1 MADGSYVQTGSR
13 VYLTALQTSS
23 SWAVLTYRMPSP
35 IFQIELTLRHNAFSE
50 VPGAILLLP
59 ALQVLDLSHN
69 ALTSIDLTQPIAPSE
84 EGLSYGAGF
93 LSTSFSRAKGRS
105 PLTVW
110 PSLRTL
116 NLGHNRLTNDGLKGL
131 KLPSRLMNMRIL
143 NLERNSL
150 TGIIDL
156 DVIGAGID
164 DMPELATLVLNG
176 NARLRGTDGDISDT
190 LKIELEGCGIGLGGG
205 GGQPRT
211 VSAIHR
217 KAAGMEPTGSSEVEG
232 EEKPKKPVGN
242 GSGIPLPDLTW
253 TYKICPA
260 ATFDSEPLAIEFDL
274 YLPPTPPSSAIPLI
288 IWFHGGGLLQGN
300 KENLPPHFRRLPAHT
315 FPKGNVAVLSPNYR
329 LAPQVPIIDILSDIT
344 TLLSFVQLYLNKRLI
359 KEGKKEY
366 QIDTDRICLS
376 GGSAGGYLAMIAGLT
391 VPKSASEEAVGG
403 YRGDSEKGIKC
414 IAPFYPITDLTDD
427 FWSTETN
434 PVPFHGKT

>member
-1 MADGSYVQTGSR
+1 
-13 VYLTALQTSS
+13 
-23 SWAVLTYRMPSP
+23 MPSTRL
-35 IFQIELTLRHNAFSE
+35 QIELTCRHNAFSE

-131 KLPSRLMNMRIL
+131 KLPTRLMNMRIL

-253 TYKICPA
+253 TYKTCPA

-274 YLPPTPPSSAIPLI
+274 YLPPSPASTPIPLI

-344 TLLSFVQLYLNKRLI
+344 TLLSFVQLYLNKRLV

-414 IAPFYPITDLTDD
+414 IAPFYPITDLTDE